1 MGETIP
7 MTDLERAASQ
17 AQRTLDPGSG
27 KCVLCA
33 ADIWRYHTSG
43 DTAHLT
49 MFDEVA
55 GGSFDFPNPSDP
67 IVATRPGIGRGNL
80 HPHNCLQDAS

>member
-1 MGETIP
+1 
-7 MTDLERAASQ
+7 MTDPNASAAV
-17 AQRTLDPGSG
+17 AQKTLNPGSG

-49 MFDEVA
+49 MFDEVT
-55 GGSFDFPNPSDP
+55 GGSFDFPDAEGDHET
-67 IVATRPGIGRGNL
+67 VATRPGIGRGNL
-80 HPHNCLQDAS
+80 APHNCLQDAS